1 MREKTPNF
9 WILGNVC
16 SDNKSDLLISS
27 ELPKKQEVTYFGQ
40 KKKKILGNTRFP
52 RIWRRLLEA
61 TRLRARMHSASQKS
75 VADRLVFLGRRGSNR
90 CLSRKSRIKQ
100 KSLPDWVDFF
110 AWWRLLDSN
119 Q

>member
-40 KKKKILGNTRFP
+40 KKKKSSETQGFQGFGGDCWTRTSD
-52 RIWRRLLEA
+52 LL
-61 TRLRARMHSASQKS
+61 R
-75 VADRLVFLGRRGSNR
+75 V
-90 CLSRKSRIKQ
+90 KQ
-100 KSLPDWVDFF
+100 AL
-110 AWWRLLDSN
+110 
-119 Q
+119 